1 MVQPRTKSLCYTIR
15 GGIVMAEKISE
26 TTDDC
31 RKELK
36 CIGLRISYF
45 RKLKNVTQAELADKL
60 AINKNYLSHIESG
73 SANKAISLPLLIR
86 ISKALDVELSLLTDL
101 SDLNKNELGSFVRD
115 MRQTFDEMKELNA
128 ELDKMLEQ
136 MNDYDL
142 TEDNEI

>member
-1 MVQPRTKSLCYTIR
+1 M
-15 GGIVMAEKISE
+15 E
-26 TTDDC
+26 TDGDC

-36 CIGLRISYF
+36 CIGLRIAYF

-73 SANKAISLPLLIR
+73 SANKAVSLPLLIS

-101 SDLNKNELGSFVRD
+101 SDLNKNELGGFVRD
-115 MRQTFDEMKELNA
+115 IRQIFEEMKELNA

-136 MNDYDL
+136 INDFDSDKY
-142 TEDNEI
+142 N

>member
-1 MVQPRTKSLCYTIR
+1 
-15 GGIVMAEKISE
+15 MAEKILE

-115 MRQTFDEMKELNA
+115 MRQTFEEMKELNA
-128 ELDKMLEQ
+128 ELDEMLQ
-136 MNDYDL
+136 SI
-142 TEDNEI
+142 DNLDSEEINS